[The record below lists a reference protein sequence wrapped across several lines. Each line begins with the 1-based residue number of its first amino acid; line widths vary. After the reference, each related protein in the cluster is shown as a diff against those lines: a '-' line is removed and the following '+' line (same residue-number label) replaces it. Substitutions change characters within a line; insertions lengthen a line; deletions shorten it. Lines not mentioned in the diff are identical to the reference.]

1 MEQPASGMVRSVLYL
16 QPRDGN
22 YQTVVDFYR
31 RHQILGRAAAQKGCR
46 SSDLQVPSTGLGPL
60 LVTAL
65 WDSADD
71 YRGWLDSEFRKERG
85 SELSELVEESA
96 GGMRGEVYEVV
107 LSAGAGGAG

>member
-1 MEQPASGMVRSVLYL
+1 VEQPASGMVRSVLYL
-16 QPRDGN
+16 QPKDGD
-22 YQTVVDFYR
+22 YQAVVDFYR

-46 SSDLQVPSTGLGPL
+46 SSDLQVPRTGLGPL

-65 WDSADD
+65 WDSTDD
-71 YRGWLDSEFRKERG
+71 YRGWLDNEFRKQRG

-96 GGMRGEVYEVV
+96 GGMRGDLYEVV